1 VPIFVPFY
9 SSAGAEEDASVF
21 AFLAAVALVAKALNI
36 PLVRAREI
44 IV

>member
-1 VPIFVPFY
+1 VPNLVPFY
-9 SSAGAEEDASVF
+9 SSAGADEEASVL
-21 AFLAAVALVAKALNI
+21 AFLAAVAFVAKALNI